1 MRHILPYIH
10 IWIVSLFYYIAG
22 LLSSWFV
29 VLFVRD
35 IWSIV
40 LKIYLV
46 WWYDILLVI
55 KLDGRREI
63 PWRVSHRR
71 KKPLSVSRIPE
82 GIHFIDSG
90 NYHYISKFWTDKIK
104 TPFSLVV
111 FDHHPDMQPSLFDNL
126 MSCGCWVKKVLD
138 TNPYLQKVCIVG
150 AAEKLIKALHPN
162 YGEKLKFYSETELS
176 HEEGW
181 NRFSH
186 EHLNEPVYISVD
198 KDVLD
203 IKSAV
208 TNWDQGS
215 LSLTE
220 LEKLL
225 SIILKKEEIIGV
237 DICGECSSSLDVF
250 QKNRELSINSKAN
263 KELLNLFLSNQNEIH
278 PL

>member
-1 MRHILPYIH
+1 MEQI
-10 IWIVSLFYYIAG
+10 
-22 LLSSWFV
+22 
-29 VLFVRD
+29 
-35 IWSIV
+35 
-40 LKIYLV
+40 
-46 WWYDILLVI
+46 
-55 KLDGRREI
+55 
-63 PWRVSHRR
+63 
-71 KKPLSVSRIPE
+71 
-82 GIHFIDSG
+82 
-90 NYHYISKFWTDKIK
+90 
-104 TPFSLVV
+104 
-111 FDHHPDMQPSLFDNL
+111 
-126 MSCGCWVKKVLD
+126 
-138 TNPYLQKVCIVG
+138 
-150 AAEKLIKALHPN
+150 
-162 YGEKLKFYSETELS
+162 
-176 HEEGW
+176 
-181 NRFSH
+181 
-186 EHLNEPVYISVD
+186 EPVYISVD

>member
-1 MRHILPYIH
+1 
-10 IWIVSLFYYIAG
+10 
-22 LLSSWFV
+22 
-29 VLFVRD
+29 
-35 IWSIV
+35 
-40 LKIYLV
+40 
-46 WWYDILLVI
+46 
-55 KLDGRREI
+55 
-63 PWRVSHRR
+63 
-71 KKPLSVSRIPE
+71 
-82 GIHFIDSG
+82 
-90 NYHYISKFWTDKIK
+90 
-104 TPFSLVV
+104 
-111 FDHHPDMQPSLFDNL
+111 

>member
-1 MRHILPYIH
+1 
-10 IWIVSLFYYIAG
+10 
-22 LLSSWFV
+22 
-29 VLFVRD
+29 
-35 IWSIV
+35 
-40 LKIYLV
+40 
-46 WWYDILLVI
+46 
-55 KLDGRREI
+55 
-63 PWRVSHRR
+63 
-71 KKPLSVSRIPE
+71 
-82 GIHFIDSG
+82 
-90 NYHYISKFWTDKIK
+90 
-104 TPFSLVV
+104 
-111 FDHHPDMQPSLFDNL
+111 MQPSLFDNL

-181 NRFSH
+181 
-186 EHLNEPVYISVD
+186 D

>member
-1 MRHILPYIH
+1 ML
-10 IWIVSLFYYIAG
+10 G
-22 LLSSWFV
+22 
-29 VLFVRD
+29 
-35 IWSIV
+35 
-40 LKIYLV
+40 
-46 WWYDILLVI
+46 
-55 KLDGRREI
+55 E
-63 PWRVSHRR
+63 
-71 KKPLSVSRIPE
+71 
-82 GIHFIDSG
+82 
-90 NYHYISKFWTDKIK
+90 
-104 TPFSLVV
+104 
-111 FDHHPDMQPSLFDNL
+111 
-126 MSCGCWVKKVLD
+126 KVLD

>member
-1 MRHILPYIH
+1 M
-10 IWIVSLFYYIAG
+10 
-22 LLSSWFV
+22 
-29 VLFVRD
+29 
-35 IWSIV
+35 
-40 LKIYLV
+40 
-46 WWYDILLVI
+46 
-55 KLDGRREI
+55 
-63 PWRVSHRR
+63 
-71 KKPLSVSRIPE
+71 
-82 GIHFIDSG
+82 
-90 NYHYISKFWTDKIK
+90 
-104 TPFSLVV
+104 
-111 FDHHPDMQPSLFDNL
+111 
-126 MSCGCWVKKVLD
+126 KKVLD
-138 TNPYLQKVCIVG
+138 TNPYLQKVCI
-150 AAEKLIKALHPN
+150 
-162 YGEKLKFYSETELS
+162 
-176 HEEGW
+176 GW

>member
-1 MRHILPYIH
+1 MNIMLSTIISELTVHDNSTSLYTFLILH
-10 IWIVSLFYYIAG
+10 
-22 LLSSWFV
+22 LL
-29 VLFVRD
+29 
-35 IWSIV
+35 
-40 LKIYLV
+40 
-46 WWYDILLVI
+46 ILLFLIEGCTFVI
-55 KLDGRREI
+55 I
-63 PWRVSHRR
+63 
-71 KKPLSVSRIPE
+71 LSV
-82 GIHFIDSG
+82 
-90 NYHYISKFWTDKIK
+90 NLLYKW
-104 TPFSLVV
+104 SLYTIYY
-111 FDHHPDMQPSLFDNL
+111 LF
-126 MSCGCWVKKVLD
+126 
-138 TNPYLQKVCIVG
+138 
-150 AAEKLIKALHPN
+150 
-162 YGEKLKFYSETELS
+162 
-176 HEEGW
+176 
-181 NRFSH
+181 H